1 MGELSELFFSST
13 PDTIAEGCARAG
25 ANGDYV
31 CLICGRRADAGR
43 VYKIGEDF
51 YEARRSIHEHIAAD
65 HGSILDF
72 LLGLDKRLT
81 GVTEQQRELIRMFAC
96 GESDKRIASA
106 LGIAGSTVRNHRFA
120 LRERARQAK
129 VFLGIISLMEKGE
142 PAGAELVGVR
152 RSATMVDERYA
163 VTSSEKEEILGRYFD
178 GRRLI
183 EFPTKQKRKLVV
195 LDRIAESFEPGRRYS
210 EKEVSEIIMEHFDD
224 YASIRRYL
232 IEYGFMDREPGGKA
246 YWIKE

>member
-1 MGELSELFFSST
+1 
-13 PDTIAEGCARAG
+13 
-25 ANGDYV
+25 
-31 CLICGRRADAGR
+31 
-43 VYKIGEDF
+43 
-51 YEARRSIHEHIAAD
+51 
-65 HGSILDF
+65 
-72 LLGLDKRLT
+72 
-81 GVTEQQRELIRMFAC
+81 
-96 GESDKRIASA
+96 
-106 LGIAGSTVRNHRFA
+106 
-120 LRERARQAK
+120 
-129 VFLGIISLMEKGE
+129 
-142 PAGAELVGVR
+142 VR

-163 VTSSEKEEILGRYFD
+163 VTSSEKEEILSRYFE

-210 EKEVSEIIMEHFDD
+210 EKEASEIIMEHYDD